1 MSFMDVYCATKY
13 VIDNPPA
20 GAVIQAVVEAYCK
33 GASKGKKGG
42 SNSSNNSS
50 YESNDDGGQ
59 AKPDDWDELSKEEQ
73 FKWEEVQL
81 KNLMAVFGMSGGVV
95 RDRKKG
101 E

>member
-1 MSFMDVYCATKY
+1 MSFLDVYCATKY

-33 GASKGKKGG
+33 GAAKGNKG
-42 SNSSNNSS
+42 NKSNNNGS

-59 AKPDDWDELSKEEQ
+59 AKPDNWDELSKEEQ
-73 FKWEEVQL
+73 FAWEEVQL